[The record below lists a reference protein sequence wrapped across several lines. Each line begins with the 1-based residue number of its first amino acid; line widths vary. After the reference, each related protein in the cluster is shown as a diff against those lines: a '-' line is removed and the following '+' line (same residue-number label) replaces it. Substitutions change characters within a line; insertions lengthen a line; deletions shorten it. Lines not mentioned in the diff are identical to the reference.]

1 MAQLDLDSGSREDV
15 RCAQLA
21 HSIRIVGEDFLRA
34 RDPASQTCS
43 EKLDADSFG

>member
-21 HSIRIVGEDFLRA
+21 HSMRIVREDFLRA
-34 RDPASQTCS
+34 RDPTSQTYS
-43 EKLDADSFG
+43 EKLGAARIG